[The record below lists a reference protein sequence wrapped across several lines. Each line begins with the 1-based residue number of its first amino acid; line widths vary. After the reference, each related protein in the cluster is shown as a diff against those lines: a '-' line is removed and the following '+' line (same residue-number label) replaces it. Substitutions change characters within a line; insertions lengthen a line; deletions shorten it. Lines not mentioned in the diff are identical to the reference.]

1 MTRRLVVLLAVL
13 GAALSLPSLAAAQ
26 RIALPNGFQPEG
38 IEAAGG
44 PAVFVGSLADGSIWR
59 GDVRTGQGAVWAVGP
74 GPGQSALGMA
84 RDVERG
90 LLWVAGG
97 PSKQVRVYDLRSRR
111 LLRSYDV
118 PSAGFLND
126 VALIRGD
133 VYVTDSFVQ
142 QLVVL
147 RARHGG
153 RLPAEATTEPLTGDI
168 HYVAGPPDNPAFNAN
183 GIVADRGRLV
193 IDQSETGQLFRVN
206 PHTGATRELE
216 TFGTDLKDADGMELR
231 GPLLYVVRNS
241 GLVQRLLLAPS
252 LRFAIPFGTRTGDL
266 DVPST
271 VAYVRGSLYVVNA
284 RFATPPEPTTPY
296 WLTRLPA

>member
-1 MTRRLVVLLAVL
+1 MTRRLVILLAAL
-13 GAALSLPSLAAAQ
+13 AAALSLPALAAAQ

-38 IEAAGG
+38 VEAAGG
-44 PAVFVGSLADGSIWR
+44 SDVFVGSLADGSIWR
-59 GDVRTGQGAVWAVGP
+59 GDVRTGRGAIWAAGP
-74 GPGQSALGMA
+74 GASALGMA
-84 RDVERG
+84 RDERRG

-97 PSKQVRVYDLRSRR
+97 PSKQVRVYDLASRR
-111 LLRSYDV
+111 LLRTYDV

-126 VALIRGD
+126 VALIGGD

-147 RARHGG
+147 RAHRGA
-153 RLPAEATTEPLTGDI
+153 RLPREATTEPLTGDI

-206 PHTGATRELE
+206 PRTGATRELE

-241 GLVQRLLLAPS
+241 GVVQRLLLAPS

>member
-13 GAALSLPSLAAAQ
+13 GAALALPSLATAQ

-38 IEAAGG
+38 VEAGG
-44 PAVFVGSLADGSIWR
+44 GPTVFVGSLADGSIWR
-59 GDVRTGQGAVWAVGP
+59 GDVRTGQGAVWAP
-74 GPGQSALGMA
+74 GPGAPALGIA
-84 RDVERG
+84 RDERRG

-97 PSKQVRVYDLRSRR
+97 NSRQVRVYDLRSRR
-111 LLRSYDV
+111 LLKTYDV

-126 VALIRGD
+126 VALTDHD

-142 QLVVL
+142 HLVVL
-147 RARHGG
+147 RLGGHG
-153 RLPAEATTEPLTGDI
+153 RLPAKATTEPLTGDI
-168 HYVAGPPDNPAFNAN
+168 QYVAGPPDNPAFNAN
-183 GIVADRGRLV
+183 GIVADHGRLV

-206 PHTGATRELE
+206 PRTGATRELQ
-216 TFGTDLKDADGMELR
+216 TFGTDLTAADGMELR
-231 GPLLYVVRNS
+231 GRLLYVVRNV

-252 LRFAIPFGTRTGDL
+252 LRFAIPAGTRTGDL

-271 VAYVRGSLYVVNA
+271 VAYVAGALYVVNA
-284 RFATPPEPTTPY
+284 RFATPPTPTTPY